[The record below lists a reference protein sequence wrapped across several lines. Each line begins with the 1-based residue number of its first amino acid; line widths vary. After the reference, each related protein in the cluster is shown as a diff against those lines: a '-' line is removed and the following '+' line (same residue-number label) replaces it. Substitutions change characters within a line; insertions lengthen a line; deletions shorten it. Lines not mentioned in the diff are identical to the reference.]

1 MEWQA
6 ALVLLSL
13 ALLLPKPVHESALSY
28 AAWPGLAW
36 PGLAWPGP
44 GGHVSLCA
52 HLRAARARR

>member
-36 PGLAWPGP
+36 PGP